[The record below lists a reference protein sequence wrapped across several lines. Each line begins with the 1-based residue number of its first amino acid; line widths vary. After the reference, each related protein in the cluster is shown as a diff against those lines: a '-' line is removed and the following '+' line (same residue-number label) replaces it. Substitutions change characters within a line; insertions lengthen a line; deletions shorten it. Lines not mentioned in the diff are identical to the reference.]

1 MKTPPKFPKKT
12 DEETLRC
19 VVLFHQ
25 GGFREHWD
33 LMLEVRNTLWTWRL
47 AKLPTINQKI
57 LGERIADHR
66 THYLDYEGPVS
77 NNRGTVNRIR
87 TGSYRWVKE
96 SPNYFAVLQFENE
109 SWELMFENEKP
120 TAKINITNRST
131 APISDE
137 S

>member
-1 MKTPPKFPKKT
+1 MK
-12 DEETLRC
+12 
-19 VVLFHQ
+19 
-25 GGFREHWD
+25 HWD

-47 AKLPTINQKI
+47 AELPTTNHTI

-66 THYLDYEGPVS
+66 THYLDYEGPIS

-87 TGSYRWVKE
+87 TGRYRWVKE
-96 SPNYFAVLQFENE
+96 SPNYLAVLQFENE

-120 TAKINITNRST
+120 TAKISITNRST
-131 APISDE
+131 APISGE